1 MLWSICLF
9 TWCCIAFA
17 YKSITLCWFQI
28 LFQVLISDI
37 QLAGLYGTT
46 DKVNKGMRGPNGVGV
61 GGSPLNVSTTGTV
74 YCLWSPY
81 LLGDF
86 EPCLLESEDWAAV
99 ERRRDLQQCVVVV
112 QAAADVSHRHPL
124 LNHGHAHV
132 DIVPMQDLCR
142 NPVADLKKKQ
152 KNIII

>member
-9 TWCCIAFA
+9 TWCYIAFA

-46 DKVNKGMRGPNGVGV
+46 DKVNKGMRGPNGLCV
-61 GGSPLNVSTTGTV
+61 GGS
-74 YCLWSPY
+74 LWSPY

-132 DIVPMQDLCR
+132 DIIPMQDLCR
-142 NPVADLKKKQ
+142 NPVADLKNKNKKTTSLYNQ
-152 KNIII
+152 SIN